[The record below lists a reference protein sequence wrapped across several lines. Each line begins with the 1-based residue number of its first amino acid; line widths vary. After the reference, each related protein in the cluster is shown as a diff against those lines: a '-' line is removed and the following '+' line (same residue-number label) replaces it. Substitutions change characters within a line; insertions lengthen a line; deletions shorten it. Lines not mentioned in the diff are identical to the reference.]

1 MIDALISLTPNTTY
15 KQIFVTAKLVSYNYK
30 IFAILLHTF
39 RNITKNTHLF
49 LLNSPP
55 HAKYPPTTT
64 PLLNNAYHALKDA
77 YPVHKAIVVFYAH
90 HNISLILIAIHVLKF
105 VEMVKDMSR
114 CSAMM
119 EIMLV
124 GMDALMIVR
133 LSKDID
139 VLEEWL
145 EREILVIGMYG

>member
-1 MIDALISLTPNTTY
+1 
-15 KQIFVTAKLVSYNYK
+15 V
-30 IFAILLHTF
+30 
-39 RNITKNTHLF
+39 
-49 LLNSPP
+49 
-55 HAKYPPTTT
+55 
-64 PLLNNAYHALKDA
+64 
-77 YPVHKAIVVFYAH
+77 
-90 HNISLILIAIHVLKF
+90 
-105 VEMVKDMSR
+105 
-114 CSAMM
+114 MM